1 MDIFCIIPRVSGYLQ
16 VPSHGGA
23 RPLQGSIIYDKKSWK
38 LNFGNLCK
46 IAIGFILYESNAK
59 CPIRTDA
66 VISERPR

>member
-1 MDIFCIIPRVSGYLQ
+1 MLHSVDIFCIIPRVSGYLQ

-46 IAIGFILYESNAK
+46 IAIGFILLMSQMQNVQYVLMPS
-59 CPIRTDA
+59 
-66 VISERPR
+66 